1 MQLSRYLY
9 ILILLAAVS
18 PIYADECTQLGVKDQ
33 DKNDQGYGI
42 GLTGSYCITDDV
54 SVKEQYEW
62 NHGWSRIYR
71 RPAALGIDASNVK
84 IDLQQHH
91 MTSKAANAINPL
103 AIQVVSNQNNILIK
117 NGFLR
122 VIGKQAM
129 GVIRKPSGSSYITI
143 PSDKKYLDY
152 ETTREV
158 DHPEGEDRTYLFGS
172 QKLPP
177 QYQDARITIDNMNIF
192 ATYRGVQLA
201 DNHNTIRNSTIEVDD
216 NTAIYLMGQYPIIE
230 NNTIIIH
237 SNKNNDTFTQKQYN
251 IQIKDGAIK
260 LRDAKGGIIRNNRII
275 YKGGFLGFGKAPV
288 AINLLDSKD
297 VLIEG
302 NTIEGFDKLVREN
315 GDTSYT
321 ESNNTIK

>member
-1 MQLSRYLY
+1 MRTIKLLNVLCVLIVSSTLQAEECISLSQNDVL
-9 ILILLAAVS
+9 
-18 PIYADECTQLGVKDQ
+18 P
-33 DKNDQGYGI
+33 KNNVIVINSSGN
-42 GLTGSYCITDDV
+42 YCISGDIKLTER
-54 SVKEQYEW
+54 SYL
-62 NHGWSRIYR
+62 NHGWELMYDSPTNI
-71 RPAALGIDASNVK
+71 ALHASNLEINLKQNMLYSNSIHAKAAQGISIFRKNNIIIKDGRIESKSIKAIGVMYNILGYISLKK
-84 IDLQQHH
+84 IDEF
-91 MTSKAANAINPL
+91 K
-103 AIQVVSNQNNILIK
+103 K
-117 NGFLR
+117 
-122 VIGKQAM
+122 
-129 GVIRKPSGSSYITI
+129 IRTC
-143 PSDKKYLDY
+143 YLDN
-152 ETTREV
+152 
-158 DHPEGEDRTYLFGS
+158 PSCEDISYLNS
-172 QKLPP
+172 IDKLPP
-177 QYQDARITIDNMNIF
+177 QYQDAHITIDNMNIF

-237 SNKNNDTFTQKQYN
+237 SNKNGDTETQKKYN

-275 YKGGFLGFGKAPV
+275 YKGGVFSVKAPA

-321 ESNNTIK
+321 EKNNKIR

>member
-9 ILILLAAVS
+9 ILILLATVS

-42 GLTGSYCITDDV
+42 GLTGSYCITVDV

-62 NHGWSRIYR
+62 NHGWSRIYK
-71 RPAALGIDASNVK
+71 RPAALGINASNVE
-84 IDLQQHH
+84 IDLQKHT
-91 MTSKAANAINPL
+91 MTSKASNSINALAIN
-103 AIQVVSNQNNILIK
+103 IVSNQKNILIK
-117 NGFLR
+117 NGSLR
-122 VIGKQAM
+122 VIGKQAI
-129 GVIRKPSGSSYITI
+129 GVFHRASSSKYIYLPSKVTYLKRDSCDVRDSQCEDL
-143 PSDKKYLDY
+143 SYLDGL
-152 ETTREV
+152 EKT
-158 DHPEGEDRTYLFGS
+158 
-172 QKLPP
+172 QM
-177 QYQDARITIDNMNIF
+177 QYQDANITIDNMHIF

-216 NTAIYLMGQYPIIE
+216 NTAIYLMGQYPVIE

-237 SNKNNDTFTQKQYN
+237 SNKNGDTETQKKYN

-275 YKGGFLGFGKAPV
+275 YKGGLFSGKAPV

-302 NTIEGFDKLVREN
+302 NTIEGFENLVRAN
-315 GDTSYT
+315 GDTSYS
-321 ESNNTIK
+321 ENNNTIK